1 MDDLWYQMIFKRK
14 SFHIFKDRQT
24 ISDIELRNIEENIKN
39 FKSLDEGIKT
49 AFQIVPAGKTS
60 CKLERSIVSCF
71 NSGKERGLCSA
82 ISVYRGAA

>member
-39 FKSLDEGIKT
+39 FKFYI
-49 AFQIVPAGKTS
+49 
-60 CKLERSIVSCF
+60 F
-71 NSGKERGLCSA
+71 N
-82 ISVYRGAA
+82 ITVWI

>member
-49 AFQIVPAGKTS
+49 AFQIVP
-60 CKLERSIVSCF
+60 
-71 NSGKERGLCSA
+71 
-82 ISVYRGAA
+82 